1 MKKLSTKLR
10 QKQSIVP
17 QQIIKSRLLELSVD
31 ELEKD
36 LENEI
41 QVNPV
46 IEEKSIEES
55 RSNNQVDSFQDQSS
69 YELFLANIPE
79 SKDITDDLITQ
90 IDTSNLD
97 EKSKLIGKEIVF
109 NLDKNGFLDIELEL
123 IADNHNVDVEE
134 IEQIRKE
141 VMELNPAGV
150 GSKDLKEYL
159 TFQIGD
165 SNILS
170 NKIVENFF
178 DDFLNQ
184 DKDKIKQH
192 LNCSD
197 KEIDKAFSFI
207 SDQNFSPILDNDL
220 GIENV
225 LPDAI
230 VKEKEDKWLILINDR
245 LLNKYQIS
253 QDYLD
258 AAMNSNSS
266 KEEKTFLKNH
276 ISDAQNILDTLNY
289 RSNTLKDVIEQI
301 LLVQGNFL
309 SNKSEFLNPLKLED
323 IANKID
329 KDISSISRVVKNK
342 YIDTPIGLISL
353 KSLFSNALTKK
364 SGKTASTNE
373 LKKVML
379 EIIDAEDKK
388 SPLSD
393 SDIVEKLNEKDFLIA
408 RRTVAKY
415 RKLLDIKNVNQ
426 RIEKWA

>member
-1 MKKLSTKLR
+1 MNKLSTKLR

-17 QQIIKSRLLELSVD
+17 QQIIKSRLLELSID

-134 IEQIRKE
+134 IEQVRKE
-141 VMELNPAGV
+141 VMELNPVGV

-165 SNILS
+165 SNALS
-170 NKIVENFF
+170 NKIVENYF

-192 LNCSD
+192 INCTD
-197 KEIDKAFSFI
+197 KEIDEAFSFI
-207 SDQNFSPILDNDL
+207 SDQNFSPIFDNDL

-426 RIEKWA
+426 RIEK

>member
-1 MKKLSTKLR
+1 MNKLSTKLR

-17 QQIIKSRLLELSVD
+17 QQIIKSRLLELSID

-79 SKDITDDLITQ
+79 SRDITDDLITQ

-141 VMELNPAGV
+141 VMKLNPEGV

-165 SNILS
+165 SNVLS
-170 NKIVENFF
+170 NKIVENYF

-184 DKDKIKQH
+184 DKDKIQQH
-192 LNCSD
+192 INCTD
-197 KEIDKAFSFI
+197 KEIDEAFSFI

-258 AAMNSNSS
+258 AAMSSNSS

-364 SGKTASTNE
+364 SGKTASANE

-426 RIEKWA
+426 RIEK

>member
-1 MKKLSTKLR
+1 MNKLSTKLR

-46 IEEKSIEES
+46 IEEKNIEEL
-55 RSNNQVDSFQDQSS
+55 RSNNQIDSFQDQSS

-97 EKSKLIGKEIVF
+97 DKSKLIGKEVVF

-123 IADNHNVDVEE
+123 IADNHNVDVDV

-141 VMELNPAGV
+141 LMKLNPVGV

-165 SNILS
+165 SNTLS
-170 NKIVENFF
+170 NIIVENYF

-192 LNCSD
+192 INCTD
-197 KEIDKAFSFI
+197 KEIDEAFSFI

-388 SPLSD
+388 APLSD

-415 RKLLDIKNVNQ
+415 RKLLEIKNVNQ
-426 RIEKWA
+426 RIQK

>member
-1 MKKLSTKLR
+1 MNKLSTKLR

-17 QQIIKSRLLELSVD
+17 QQIIKSRLLELSID

-97 EKSKLIGKEIVF
+97 EISKLIGKEIVF

-141 VMELNPAGV
+141 VMELNPVGV

-165 SNILS
+165 SNSLS
-170 NKIVENFF
+170 NKIVENHF

-192 LNCSD
+192 INCSD
-197 KEIDKAFSFI
+197 KEIDEAFSFI

-220 GIENV
+220 GSENV

-342 YIDTPIGLISL
+342 YIDAPIGLISL

-426 RIEKWA
+426 RIEK

>member
-1 MKKLSTKLR
+1 MNKLSTKLR

-17 QQIIKSRLLELSVD
+17 QQIIKSRLLELSID

-55 RSNNQVDSFQDQSS
+55 RLNNQVDSFQDQSS

-141 VMELNPAGV
+141 VMELNPVGV

-159 TFQIGD
+159 TFQIGN
-165 SNILS
+165 SNTLS
-170 NKIVENFF
+170 NKIVENYF

-192 LNCSD
+192 INCTD
-197 KEIDKAFSFI
+197 KKIDEAFSFI

-373 LKKVML
+373 LKKVIL

-393 SDIVEKLNEKDFLIA
+393 SDIVEKLNEKDFLVA

-426 RIEKWA
+426 RIEK

>member
-1 MKKLSTKLR
+1 MNKLSTKLR

-17 QQIIKSRLLELSVD
+17 QQIIKSRLLELSID

-69 YELFLANIPE
+69 YELFLANVPE
-79 SKDITDDLITQ
+79 SKDITDELITQ

-141 VMELNPAGV
+141 VMELNPVGV

-165 SNILS
+165 SNTLS
-170 NKIVENFF
+170 NKIVENYF

-192 LNCSD
+192 INCTD
-197 KEIDKAFSFI
+197 KEIDEAFSFI

-426 RIEKWA
+426 RIEK

>member
-1 MKKLSTKLR
+1 MNKLSTKLR

-17 QQIIKSRLLELSVD
+17 QQIIKSRLLELSID

-55 RSNNQVDSFQDQSS
+55 RSNNQIDSFQDQSS

-134 IEQIRKE
+134 IEQVRKE
-141 VMELNPAGV
+141 VMELNPVGV

-165 SNILS
+165 SNALS
-170 NKIVENFF
+170 NKIVENYF

-192 LNCSD
+192 INCTD
-197 KEIDKAFSFI
+197 KEIDEAFSFI

-364 SGKTASTNE
+364 SGKIASTNE

-426 RIEKWA
+426 RIEK

>member
-1 MKKLSTKLR
+1 MNKLSTKLR

-17 QQIIKSRLLELSVD
+17 QQIIKSRLLELSID

-55 RSNNQVDSFQDQSS
+55 RSNNQIDSFQDQSS

-123 IADNHNVDVEE
+123 IADNHNVDIEE
-134 IEQIRKE
+134 IEQIRTE
-141 VMELNPAGV
+141 VMKLNPLGV

-165 SNILS
+165 SNIIS
-170 NKIVENFF
+170 NKIVENYF

-192 LNCSD
+192 INCTD
-197 KEIDKAFSFI
+197 KEIDEAFSLI

-364 SGKTASTNE
+364 SGKIASTNE

-393 SDIVEKLNEKDFLIA
+393 SDIVEKLNEKDFLVA

-415 RKLLDIKNVNQ
+415 RKLLDVKNVNQ
-426 RIEKWA
+426 RIEK

>member
-1 MKKLSTKLR
+1 MNKLSTKLR

-17 QQIIKSRLLELSVD
+17 QQIIKSRLLELSID

-79 SKDITDDLITQ
+79 SRDITDDLITQ

-134 IEQIRKE
+134 IEQVRKE
-141 VMELNPAGV
+141 VMELNPVGV

-165 SNILS
+165 SNTLS
-170 NKIVENFF
+170 NKIVKNYFN
-178 DDFLNQ
+178 DFLNQ

-192 LNCSD
+192 INCTD
-197 KEIDKAFSFI
+197 KEIDEAFSFI

-301 LLVQGNFL
+301 LLVQGDFL

-426 RIEKWA
+426 RIEK

>member
-1 MKKLSTKLR
+1 M
-10 QKQSIVP
+10 
-17 QQIIKSRLLELSVD
+17 
-31 ELEKD
+31 
-36 LENEI
+36 ENEI

-141 VMELNPAGV
+141 VMELNPVGV

-165 SNILS
+165 SNVLS
-170 NKIVENFF
+170 NKIVENYF

-184 DKDKIKQH
+184 DKDKIQQH
-192 LNCSD
+192 INCTD
-197 KEIDKAFSFI
+197 KEIDEAFSFI

-342 YIDTPIGLISL
+342 YIDSPIGLISL

-364 SGKTASTNE
+364 SGKIASTNE

-393 SDIVEKLNEKDFLIA
+393 SDIVEKLNEKDFLVA

-426 RIEKWA
+426 RIEK

>member
-1 MKKLSTKLR
+1 MNKLSTKLR

-17 QQIIKSRLLELSVD
+17 QQIIKSRLLELSID

-141 VMELNPAGV
+141 VMELNPVGV

-165 SNILS
+165 SNALS
-170 NKIVENFF
+170 SKIVENYF

-192 LNCSD
+192 INCSD
-197 KEIDKAFSFI
+197 KEIDEAFSFI

-426 RIEKWA
+426 RIEK

>member
-1 MKKLSTKLR
+1 MNKLSTKLR

-17 QQIIKSRLLELSVD
+17 KQIIKSRLLELSID

-55 RSNNQVDSFQDQSS
+55 RFDNQIDSFQDQSS

-79 SKDITDDLITQ
+79 SKNITDDLITQ

-97 EKSKLIGKEIVF
+97 EKLKLIGKEIVF

-141 VMELNPAGV
+141 VMKLNPLGV

-165 SNILS
+165 SNTLS
-170 NKIVENFF
+170 NKIVENYF

-184 DKDKIKQH
+184 DKDKIKEH
-192 LNCSD
+192 INCTD
-197 KEIDKAFSFI
+197 KEIDEAFKFI

-230 VKEKEDKWLILINDR
+230 VKEKEDKWLILVNDR

-301 LLVQGNFL
+301 LLVQGDYL

-426 RIEKWA
+426 RIEK

>member
-1 MKKLSTKLR
+1 MNKLSTKLR

-17 QQIIKSRLLELSVD
+17 QQIIKSRLLELSID

-79 SKDITDDLITQ
+79 SRDITDDLITQ

-123 IADNHNVDVEE
+123 IADNHNVNVEE
-134 IEQIRKE
+134 IEQVRKE
-141 VMELNPAGV
+141 VMELNPVGV

-165 SNILS
+165 SNPLS
-170 NKIVENFF
+170 NKIVENYF

-192 LNCSD
+192 INCSD
-197 KEIDKAFSFI
+197 KEIDEAFSFI

-426 RIEKWA
+426 RIEK

>member
-1 MKKLSTKLR
+1 MNKLSTKLR

-17 QQIIKSRLLELSVD
+17 QQIIKSRLLELSID

-79 SKDITDDLITQ
+79 SRDITDDLITQ

-97 EKSKLIGKEIVF
+97 EKSKLIGKEIIF

-134 IEQIRKE
+134 IEQVRKE
-141 VMELNPAGV
+141 VMELNPVGV

-165 SNILS
+165 SNALS
-170 NKIVENFF
+170 NKIVENYF

-192 LNCSD
+192 INCTD
-197 KEIDKAFSFI
+197 KEIDEAFSFI
-207 SDQNFSPILDNDL
+207 SDQNFSPIFDNDL

-323 IANKID
+323 IASKID

-426 RIEKWA
+426 RIEK

>member
-1 MKKLSTKLR
+1 MNKLSTKLR

-17 QQIIKSRLLELSVD
+17 QQIIKSRLLELSID

-97 EKSKLIGKEIVF
+97 KKSKLIGKEIVF

-123 IADNHNVDVEE
+123 IADNHNVNVEE

-141 VMELNPAGV
+141 VMELNPEGV

-165 SNILS
+165 SNALS
-170 NKIVENFF
+170 NKIVENYF

-192 LNCSD
+192 INCTD
-197 KEIDKAFSFI
+197 KEIDEAFSFI
-207 SDQNFSPILDNDL
+207 SDQNFSPIFDNDL

-426 RIEKWA
+426 RIEK

>member
-1 MKKLSTKLR
+1 MNKLSTKLR

-17 QQIIKSRLLELSVD
+17 QQIIKSRLLELSID

-141 VMELNPAGV
+141 VMELNPVGV

-159 TFQIGD
+159 TFQIGN
-165 SNILS
+165 SNTLS
-170 NKIVENFF
+170 NKIVENYF

-192 LNCSD
+192 INCTD
-197 KEIDKAFSFI
+197 KEIDEAFSFI

-373 LKKVML
+373 LKKVIL

-393 SDIVEKLNEKDFLIA
+393 SDIVEKLNEKDFLVA

-426 RIEKWA
+426 RIEK

>member
-1 MKKLSTKLR
+1 MNKLSTKLR

-17 QQIIKSRLLELSVD
+17 QQIIKSRLLELSID

-79 SKDITDDLITQ
+79 SRDITDDLITQ

-97 EKSKLIGKEIVF
+97 EKSKLIGKEIIF

-123 IADNHNVDVEE
+123 IADNHNVNVEE
-134 IEQIRKE
+134 IEQVRKE
-141 VMELNPAGV
+141 VMELNPVGV

-165 SNILS
+165 SNALS
-170 NKIVENFF
+170 NKIVENYF

-192 LNCSD
+192 INCTD
-197 KEIDKAFSFI
+197 KEIDEAFSFI
-207 SDQNFSPILDNDL
+207 SDQNFSPIFDNDL

-323 IANKID
+323 IASKID

-426 RIEKWA
+426 RIEK

>member
-1 MKKLSTKLR
+1 MNKLSTKLR

-17 QQIIKSRLLELSVD
+17 QQIIKSRLLELSID

-141 VMELNPAGV
+141 VMELNPVGV

-159 TFQIGD
+159 NFQIGD
-165 SNILS
+165 SNTLS
-170 NKIVENFF
+170 IKIVENYF

-192 LNCSD
+192 INCTD
-197 KEIDKAFSFI
+197 KEIDEAFSFI

-426 RIEKWA
+426 RIEK

>member
-1 MKKLSTKLR
+1 MNKLSTKLR

-17 QQIIKSRLLELSVD
+17 QQIIKSRLLELSID

-97 EKSKLIGKEIVF
+97 KKSKLIGKEIVF

-141 VMELNPAGV
+141 VMELNPVGV

-159 TFQIGD
+159 TFQIGN
-165 SNILS
+165 SNTLS
-170 NKIVENFF
+170 NKIVENYF

-192 LNCSD
+192 INCTD
-197 KEIDKAFSFI
+197 KEIDEAFSFI

-342 YIDTPIGLISL
+342 YIDAPIGLISL
-353 KSLFSNALTKK
+353 KSLFSNTLTKK

-426 RIEKWA
+426 RIEK

>member
-1 MKKLSTKLR
+1 MNKLSTKLR

-17 QQIIKSRLLELSVD
+17 QQIIKSRLLELSID

-141 VMELNPAGV
+141 VMELNPVGV

-165 SNILS
+165 SNALS
-170 NKIVENFF
+170 NKIVENHF
-178 DDFLNQ
+178 DDFLKQ
-184 DKDKIKQH
+184 DIDKIKQH
-192 LNCSD
+192 INCSD
-197 KEIDKAFSFI
+197 KEIDEAFSFI

-379 EIIDAEDKK
+379 EIINAEDKK

-426 RIEKWA
+426 RIEK

>member
-1 MKKLSTKLR
+1 MNKLSTKLR

-17 QQIIKSRLLELSVD
+17 QQIIKSRLLELSID

-55 RSNNQVDSFQDQSS
+55 RLNNQVDSFQDQSS

-134 IEQIRKE
+134 VEQIRKE
-141 VMELNPAGV
+141 VMELNPVGV

-165 SNILS
+165 SNTLS
-170 NKIVENFF
+170 NKIVENYF

-192 LNCSD
+192 INCTD
-197 KEIDKAFSFI
+197 KEIDEAFSFI

-220 GIENV
+220 GMENV

-323 IANKID
+323 IANKIN

-342 YIDTPIGLISL
+342 YIDAPIGLISL
-353 KSLFSNALTKK
+353 KSLFSNTLTKK

-379 EIIDAEDKK
+379 DIIDAEDKK

-426 RIEKWA
+426 RIEK

>member
-1 MKKLSTKLR
+1 MNKLSTKLR

-17 QQIIKSRLLELSVD
+17 QQIIKSRLLELSID

-55 RSNNQVDSFQDQSS
+55 RSNNQIDSFQDQGS

-97 EKSKLIGKEIVF
+97 EKSKLIGKEIIF

-123 IADNHNVDVEE
+123 IADNHNVDVQE
-134 IEQIRKE
+134 IEKIRKE
-141 VMELNPAGV
+141 VMKLNPVGV

-159 TFQIGD
+159 IVQIGD
-165 SNILS
+165 SNTLS
-170 NKIVENFF
+170 NKIVKNYF

-192 LNCSD
+192 IDYTD

-230 VKEKEDKWLILINDR
+230 VKEKENKWLILINDR
-245 LLNKYQIS
+245 LINKYQIS

-258 AAMNSNSS
+258 AAMNSDSS

-289 RSNTLKDVIEQI
+289 RSNTLKDVIEEI

-309 SNKSEFLNPLKLED
+309 SSKSEFLNPLKLED

-329 KDISSISRVVKNK
+329 KDISSVSRVVKNK

-364 SGKTASTNE
+364 SGKIASTNE

-379 EIIDAEDKK
+379 EIIDNEDKK

-393 SDIVEKLNEKDFLIA
+393 SDIVEKLNEKDFLVA

-415 RKLLDIKNVNQ
+415 RKLLDIKNINQ
-426 RIEKWA
+426 RIET

>member
-1 MKKLSTKLR
+1 MNKLSTKLR

-17 QQIIKSRLLELSVD
+17 QQIIKSRLLELSID

-79 SKDITDDLITQ
+79 SKDITDDLIIQ
-90 IDTSNLD
+90 IETSNLD

-123 IADNHNVDVEE
+123 IADNHNVNVEE

-141 VMELNPAGV
+141 VMELNPVGV

-165 SNILS
+165 SNTLS
-170 NKIVENFF
+170 NKIVKNYFN
-178 DDFLNQ
+178 DFLNQ

-192 LNCSD
+192 INCTD
-197 KEIDKAFSFI
+197 KEIDEAFSFI
-207 SDQNFSPILDNDL
+207 SYQNFSPILDNDL

-323 IANKID
+323 IADKID

-426 RIEKWA
+426 RIEK

>member
-1 MKKLSTKLR
+1 MNKLSTKLR

-17 QQIIKSRLLELSVD
+17 QQIIKSRLLELSID

-79 SKDITDDLITQ
+79 SRDITDDLIIQ

-134 IEQIRKE
+134 IEQVRKE
-141 VMELNPAGV
+141 VMELNPVGV

-165 SNILS
+165 SNALS
-170 NKIVENFF
+170 SKIVENYF

-192 LNCSD
+192 INCMD
-197 KEIDKAFSFI
+197 KEIDEAFSFI

-379 EIIDAEDKK
+379 EIINAEDKK

-426 RIEKWA
+426 RIEK

>member
-1 MKKLSTKLR
+1 MNKLSTKLR

-17 QQIIKSRLLELSVD
+17 QQIIKSRLLELSID

-79 SKDITDDLITQ
+79 SRDIIDDLITQ

-123 IADNHNVDVEE
+123 IADNHNVDVEK

-141 VMELNPAGV
+141 VMELNPVGV

-165 SNILS
+165 SNALS
-170 NKIVENFF
+170 NKIVENYF

-184 DKDKIKQH
+184 DKDKIKQNV
-192 LNCSD
+192 NCTD
-197 KEIDKAFSFI
+197 KEIDEAFSFI

-364 SGKTASTNE
+364 SGKIASTNE

-393 SDIVEKLNEKDFLIA
+393 SDIVEKLNEKDFLVA

-415 RKLLDIKNVNQ
+415 RKLLDVKNVNQ
-426 RIEKWA
+426 RIEK